1 MAHASDDNRVPL
13 EPYRVV
19 PGGAPA
25 LRERDAGDTGP
36 FDSDHDGK
44 KLGKRRRKA
53 LRKRL
58 AALQRLFYADG
69 RYSVL
74 VVLQAMD
81 TGGKD
86 STVRRVFHGVNPQGV
101 DVTSFKAPTSE
112 ELAHDFL
119 WRVHRHAPAAGRIA
133 VFNRSHYE
141 DVLVARVEGLVP
153 EAVWRPR
160 YQIIREFEAALA
172 EAGTVV
178 CKFFLHIDADEQKE
192 RLQERL
198 DDPDKRWKFDESD
211 LRDRALW
218 DEYVD
223 AYEEALARTSTD
235 RAVWTVVPANRKWF
249 RDVVVLETLV
259 DVLESLQL
267 RYPPR
272 TGDLEGIV
280 VE

>member
-1 MAHASDDNRVPL
+1 MANARDDNAVPL
-13 EPYRVV
+13 EPYRVA
-19 PGGAPA
+19 PGEAPA
-25 LRERDAGDTGP
+25 LPERDAGNTGP
-36 FDSDHDGK
+36 FDPDQDGK
-44 KLGKRRRKA
+44 KLSKHRSRT

-58 AALQRLFYADG
+58 AALQRLLYADG

-86 STVRRVFHGVNPQGV
+86 STIRRVFRGVNPQGV
-101 DVTSFKAPTSE
+101 DVTSFKAPTPE

-133 VFNRSHYE
+133 IFNRSHYE
-141 DVLVARVEGLVP
+141 DVLVARVEKLVP

-160 YQIIREFEAALA
+160 YDTICEFESALA
-172 EAGTVV
+172 HRGTLI
-178 CKFFLHIDADEQKE
+178 CKFFLHIDAEEQKK

-198 DDPDKRWKFDESD
+198 DDPDKRWKFDASD

-218 DEYVD
+218 DDYIQ
-223 AYEEALARTSTD
+223 AYEEALTRTSTD
-235 RAVWTVVPANRKWF
+235 RAEWTVVPANHKWF

-259 DVLESLQL
+259 ATVESLPL